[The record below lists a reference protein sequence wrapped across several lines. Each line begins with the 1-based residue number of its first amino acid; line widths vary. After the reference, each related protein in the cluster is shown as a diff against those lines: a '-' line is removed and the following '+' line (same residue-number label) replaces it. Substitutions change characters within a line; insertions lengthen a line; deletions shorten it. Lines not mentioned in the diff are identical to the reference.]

1 MGAPHTARMLTLVLI
16 ASTSAT
22 KLPDGQASILMNGAR
37 LSASCTHAPAIKH
50 IEGPRKCY
58 GVALTATQVLR
69 ARPAFN
75 DAYTVLTCQTTRPAS
90 SVAISTVDPVG
101 AVQTGVAL
109 KALQQRRCC
118 VVDLC

>member
-75 DAYTVLTCQTTRPAS
+75 DAYTVLPR
-90 SVAISTVDPVG
+90 
-101 AVQTGVAL
+101 QTGVAITL
-109 KALQQRRCC
+109 TPWGQCRPGSLLQQRRCC
-118 VVDLC
+118 VVDLCSITHTLF